1 MALRLKASESE
12 TNNEST
18 HYQPTTLSVYQIACR
33 AGQHNQPDRID
44 LSQRSHE
51 HYAEDRPARRVHE
64 RIGREKHRAGQ
75 SDHRTDHRPHS
86 EHRAFDIQV
95 VLQSE
100 VKPRDH
106 DHQRYGRQA
115 DRERSEDR
123 APDIPRHDIAD
134 VGRAVDRD
142 RPRRHLRNGDD
153 IGQFAVRNPLVADH
167 HLVLDQRQHR
177 ITAAETEKA
186 DLQIG

>member
-33 AGQHNQPDRID
+33 AGQH
-44 LSQRSHE
+44 
-51 HYAEDRPARRVHE
+51 
-64 RIGREKHRAGQ
+64 
-75 SDHRTDHRPHS
+75 DHRKYHRPHS

-142 RPRRHLRNGDD
+142 RPRRHLRNSNDV
-153 IGQFAVRNPLVADH
+153 GQFTVGQPMMSH
-167 HLVLDQRQHR
+167 HNFVLDQRKHR
-177 ITAAETEKA
+177 ITAAEAEKP
-186 DLQIG
+186 DFQVRI